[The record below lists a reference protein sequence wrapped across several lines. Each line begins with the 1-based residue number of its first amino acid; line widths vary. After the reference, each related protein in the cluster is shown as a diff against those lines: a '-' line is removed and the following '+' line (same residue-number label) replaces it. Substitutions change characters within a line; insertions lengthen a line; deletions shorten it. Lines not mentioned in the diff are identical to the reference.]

1 MWGRWHKSTQHA
13 SEGRLVLPSA
23 GINIPSTSGCSSGA
37 RGTCY
42 RTHGGWYHATIHLSK
57 VPLDKFQE
65 SVKIQSQSLA
75 QTVQNTATPSGFE
88 KHSTMYASRHI
99 LSAQCAFKI
108 LMIHEVLRF
117 ALRIAFCCVLH
128 QCQNLDIHCWNL
140 WQYIDIIDHAFY
152 PFPQTAAHEITHRL
166 IPTNLSFD
174 QTIAR
179 SENTWFA

>member
-1 MWGRWHKSTQHA
+1 MVVSTPRH
-13 SEGRLVLPSA
+13 
-23 GINIPSTSGCSSGA
+23 SSGA
-37 RGTCY
+37 QGTCY
-42 RTHGGWYHATIHLSK
+42 RMNGGHHATINLSK
-57 VPLDKFQE
+57 APLEKPRE
-65 SVKIQSQSLA
+65 SIKMQSQSLA
-75 QTVQNTATPSGFE
+75 YTVQSTATPSGIE
-88 KHSTMYASRHI
+88 KHSTMYGSRHI
-99 LSAQCAFKI
+99 LLPQCAFKS

-117 ALRIAFCCVLH
+117 ALRITFCCVLH

-152 PFPQTAAHEITHRL
+152 PFPQEAAHEITQRL